1 MKLLKEM
8 EICGLSDKEF
18 RTILLKLFNELYE
31 HTERQPSEISCTMQ
45 KENEKYNNNN
55 KKNRHHKKAQ
65 TETLE
70 LKIWLNWKIHQI
82 QPVIRKN

>member
-1 MKLLKEM
+1 MDTNSRNQGPQRVRYTKHYPKKLMKLLKEM

-18 RTILLKLFNELYE
+18 RTILLKIFNELHE

-55 KKNRHHKKAQ
+55 NKKNQA
-65 TETLE
+65 
-70 LKIWLNWKIHQI
+70 
-82 QPVIRKN
+82 P

>member
-1 MKLLKEM
+1 M

-45 KENEKYNNNN
+45 KENEKYNNN
-55 KKNRHHKKAQ
+55 KKKKQA
-65 TETLE
+65 
-70 LKIWLNWKIHQI
+70 
-82 QPVIRKN
+82 P

>member
-1 MKLLKEM
+1 M

-18 RTILLKLFNELYE
+18 RTILLKIFNELHE

-55 KKNRHHKKAQ
+55 NKKNQA
-65 TETLE
+65 
-70 LKIWLNWKIHQI
+70 
-82 QPVIRKN
+82 P